1 MMKGAILVLI
11 ILMCAVFFPAL
22 AGGQS
27 AKSIAGIENSRAPAT
42 DADTK
47 KVEERMNE
55 ALHELIVHRLAVIDK
70 RNASRVSLVAN
81 TSAINSSFTNT
92 SALNSSSTNSSAAN
106 SSSINSSMANLPVS
120 RSRALESAGSDDGKA
135 SGGTLAENSSADS
148 SGIESNSKANFKGY
162 YGITASQHGMGKNNI
177 DSKTFLSGTFSLD
190 KSVKFQDRGV

>member
-1 MMKGAILVLI
+1 MMKGSILVLI
-11 ILMCAVFFPAL
+11 ILMFAVFFPAL

-27 AKSIAGIENSRAPAT
+27 ALSITGIENSRSPAT

-47 KVEERMNE
+47 KVEVRMNE

-70 RNASRVSLVAN
+70 RNASRVSLV
-81 TSAINSSFTNT
+81 SNT
-92 SALNSSSTNSSAAN
+92 SALNSLSTNSSAAN
-106 SSSINSSMANLPVS
+106 SSSINSSMASLPVS
-120 RSRALESAGSDDGKA
+120 
-135 SGGTLAENSSADS
+135 SSADP
-148 SGIESNSKANFKGY
+148 SGIESNSKADFKGY

>member
-1 MMKGAILVLI
+1 MKGAILVLI
-11 ILMCAVFFPAL
+11 ILMSAVFFPAL
-22 AGGQS
+22 AGGQN
-27 AKSIAGIENSRAPAT
+27 AKSITGIENSRAPAT

-47 KVEERMNE
+47 KVVERMNK
-55 ALHELIVHRLAVIDK
+55 ALNEFIVHGLAVIDK
-70 RNASRVSLVAN
+70 RNASKVSLVA
-81 TSAINSSFTNT
+81 NT